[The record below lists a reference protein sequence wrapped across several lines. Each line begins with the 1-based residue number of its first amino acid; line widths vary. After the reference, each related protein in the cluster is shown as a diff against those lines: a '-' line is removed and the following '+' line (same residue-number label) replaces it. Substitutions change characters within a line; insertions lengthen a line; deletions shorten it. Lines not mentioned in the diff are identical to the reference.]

1 MSVVAVAVGLPGG
14 RCHRKRKRSPNSEPN
29 LRDNSRKDALKMLL
43 EVKNFTEDEDRQAS
57 RLEIR
62 DLKRKSLWDGLI
74 AKNLM

>member
-1 MSVVAVAVGLPGG
+1 MSLVAVAVAVAAGG
-14 RCHRKRKRSPNSEPN
+14 RWHRSRYRSPNSDPN

-62 DLKRKSLWDGLI
+62 DLKRKNLWDRL
-74 AKNLM
+74 LSSS